1 MRRLPIVAFGALVA
15 ATIAAFFVTQHLKSS
30 TPVIT
35 GMSYPNAFSP
45 NAGNCRPERRNTHIS
60 FYLLHR
66 ADDVD
71 VYVADES
78 ETIVRTIVLGH
89 HMRKGVRR
97 PDGIFGW
104 NGREDSGR
112 LAPDGTYHFRVGLRN
127 QGRTIDLTGYPI
139 VLKSVAPRPRVTRVE
154 NQLLP
159 NGGRGAT
166 IHYTGNEGHNAT
178 VRIYRTDLEPAQPRL
193 VASFVTA
200 ARGSTATWN
209 GRIAGR
215 PAPAG
220 VYLMGLEVTDRACN
234 TGRYPSL
241 IPPTRGSTPHSGV
254 TVRYLAAEPPQTP
267 VAAGSRALVYVDSR
281 QRPYRWTLTRT
292 GATRPASAGS
302 GSAFRLFVPV
312 PRRDAGLYT
321 LAIESGS
328 QRTEVPIVVRASPPA
343 SGGILVVLPALTW
356 QGQNPVDDDG
366 DGMPNTLDTGGPV
379 SLDRVLVNGLPS
391 GFTDEAALLAYL
403 DRSHLPYDLTTDTG
417 LIDGSGPALAGHS
430 GVVLAGAERWLPNV
444 QGAALRSYVQAGGRV
459 LSLGIGSLLRG
470 VTVQSGP
477 QGTQAVNPGAPS
489 TGDVFGARAGALTQ
503 STAETLVIRDDLGLF
518 NGTSGAFP
526 GFGSYAPITA
536 PASSQVSSAG
546 VTSFAPSIVGY
557 RLGQGIVVEV
567 GLPGFGARI
576 ARSLDV
582 QELTR
587 RIWTI
592 LSH

>member
-15 ATIAAFFVTQHLKSS
+15 ASVAAFFVTQHLKSS

-45 NAGNCRPERRNTHIS
+45 NAGNCRPERRDTHIS

-97 PDGIFGW
+97 PDGIFAW

-139 VLKSVAPRPRVTRVE
+139 VLKSVAPRPRVTLVD

-166 IHYTGNEGHNAT
+166 IHYTGNEGRNAT
-178 VRIYRTDLEPAQPRL
+178 VRIYRTDLDPAKPRL
-193 VASFVTA
+193 VTSFVTA

-254 TVRYLAAEPPQTP
+254 TVRYLAAEPPQNP

-281 QRPYRWTLTRT
+281 QRPYRWTLRRA
-292 GATRPASAGS
+292 GATRRASAGS
-302 GSAFRLFVPV
+302 GSAVRLFVPV
-312 PRRDAGLYT
+312 PRAHAGLYT

-328 QRTEVPIVVRASPPA
+328 HRTEVPIVVRASPPA

-379 SLDRVLVNGLPS
+379 SLDRVLVNGLPP
-391 GFTDEAALLAYL
+391 GFSDESALLAYL

-430 GVVLAGAERWLPNV
+430 GVVLAGAERWLPNA

-477 QGTQAVNPGAPS
+477 QGTQAVNPGAPATS
-489 TGDVFGARAGALTQ
+489 DVFGARAGALTQ
-503 STAETLVIRDDLGLF
+503 TTAETLVIRDDLGLF
-518 NGTSGAFP
+518 NGTSGAFA
-526 GFGSYAPITA
+526 GFGSYVPIAA

-546 VTSFAPSIVGY
+546 VTSSAPSILGY
-557 RLGQGIVVEV
+557 RLGRGIVVEV
-567 GLPGFGARI
+567 GLPGFGTQI